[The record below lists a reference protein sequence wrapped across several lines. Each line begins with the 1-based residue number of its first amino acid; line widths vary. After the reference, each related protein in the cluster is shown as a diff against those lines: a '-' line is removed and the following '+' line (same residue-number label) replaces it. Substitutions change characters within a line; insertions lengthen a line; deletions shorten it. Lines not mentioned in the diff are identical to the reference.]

1 MKVDNDIL
9 EGGRRTEHKRNQS
22 NNQINVAE
30 NQKKKGR
37 LERREPSAKKYCLP
51 KRFPKN

>member
-1 MKVDNDIL
+1 M
-9 EGGRRTEHKRNQS
+9 HKEPKHERNQS

-37 LERREPSAKKYCLP
+37 LERREASAKKHCLP
-51 KRFPKN
+51 KGFPKN